1 MTRASKRP
9 ELPAATR
16 REWAARYAATPY
28 RDLPWF
34 SPQPY
39 PWVAEAV
46 KGGLWR
52 SGTRLLD
59 VGCGAGT
66 NALFLA
72 RSGFRVAGIDVADGA
87 IAAARVRA
95 KSAGL
100 AVDFRV
106 GDALRL
112 PFADAYFG
120 GAIDIGCFHT
130 LPARLRTAY
139 SRELARVLRPRRAFA
154 LSWVA
159 REFRGERGPPHRL
172 SLHEV
177 TDAFEEEFLFE
188 RTEYR
193 ASSTGRPTHGAP
205 SVYCAV
211 LGRRSFPRPPP
222 R

>member
-1 MTRASKRP
+1 MNRRSARP
-9 ELPAATR
+9 ALSIAAR
-16 REWAARYAATPY
+16 REWTDRYASTPY

-34 SPQPY
+34 SPHPY

-46 KGGLWR
+46 KRGVWR
-52 SGTRLLD
+52 AGTRVLD

-72 RSGFRVAGIDVADGA
+72 RRGFRVAGIDVAEGA
-87 IAAARVRA
+87 IAAAQARA
-95 KSAGL
+95 RSAGL
-100 AVDFRV
+100 DVDFRV

-112 PFADAYFG
+112 PFPDAHFG

-130 LPARLRTAY
+130 LPPRLRRAY
-139 SRELARVLRPRRAFA
+139 SRELARVLHPRRSFA

-159 REFRGERGPPHRL
+159 REFRSERGPPHRL
-172 SLHEV
+172 SLQEV
-177 TDAFEEEFLFE
+177 TDALEEEFLFLQ
-188 RTEYR
+188 TEYR
-193 ASSTGRPTHGAP
+193 ASSTGRPVRGAP

-211 LGRRSFPRPPP
+211 LGRRSFPRPAL